1 MPLSMMEAHE
11 RFDNFLKEPANL
23 KKEPA
28 KWNLKLSERLIN
40 WETNKTVS
48 DWEDVIDTYLHLDK
62 KILLIKKRKAEIR
75 ERYKA
80 FCFVHSPMAYDED
93 GISWKRYPS
102 FDVVVDNYVDAVATT
117 DEVLSAIQ
125 FKQTEFKKFLDSVDD
140 KSRRS
145 LFERTDDR
153 LIKQAAN
160 AIKTIEQQVPLKYR
174 F

>member
-1 MPLSMMEAHE
+1 
-11 RFDNFLKEPANL
+11 
-23 KKEPA
+23 
-28 KWNLKLSERLIN
+28 
-40 WETNKTVS
+40 
-48 DWEDVIDTYLHLDK
+48 
-62 KILLIKKRKAEIR
+62 
-75 ERYKA
+75 
-80 FCFVHSPMAYDED
+80 MAYDED